1 MSCRY
6 FTSLARLAIVVM
18 CVSLLTVPV
27 VGQSAPGAESWT
39 APRTVE
45 GHPDL
50 QGVWANNNVTPLE
63 RPPQWAGKE
72 RLTDEELAE
81 LKAAAAAVIA
91 SGLDAQFGDQLV
103 LKALEGL
110 TDADSY
116 DTTGNYNQFWMAD
129 RDFTH
134 QTSLV
139 VDPPDGQLPAL
150 TAAAERVTAERR
162 RYRSA
167 HPADGPEDR
176 GLGER
181 CANFG
186 VPRLGAGY
194 NSYFQIFQSSR
205 HVAVFKEMA
214 HDAKLIPLDGSPHA
228 PDVVR
233 QWNGDSR
240 GRWEGDTLVVETT
253 NFSDQIV
260 FNSFNCCPGAGA
272 NLRLEERFT
281 RVDADTI
288 DHRYTV
294 EDPFTYAGPW
304 TAAIPMTRLDGPI
317 YEYACHEGNYGM
329 ENLLRGARVQEG
341 TVVAPPA
348 GSR

>member
-1 MSCRY
+1 MNVQY
-6 FTSLARLAIVVM
+6 LG
-18 CVSLLTVPV
+18 V
-27 VGQSAPGAESWT
+27 VGLVVTVLSFTPAPAAGQGDTGESGWML
-39 APRTVE
+39 PRTAD

-50 QGVWANNNVTPLE
+50 QGVWANNNVTPFE

-72 RLTDEELAE
+72 WLTDEELAE
-81 LKAAAAAVIA
+81 LKAAAAQVIA

-139 VDPPDGQLPAL
+139 TDPPDGQVPAL
-150 TAAAERVTAERR
+150 TAAAERATADRR
-162 RYRSA
+162 GYRSA

-176 GLGER
+176 SLGER

-194 NSYFQIFQSSR
+194 NSYFQIFQTAR

-228 PDVVR
+228 PDGVR

-253 NFSDQIV
+253 NFSPQSNFRGSAEHLHLV
-260 FNSFNCCPGAGA
+260 
-272 NLRLEERFT
+272 ERYT
-281 RVDADTI
+281 RVGPDTLNYEVRVTDATTWT
-288 DHRYTV
+288 R
-294 EDPFTYAGPW
+294 PW
-304 TAAIPMTRLDGPI
+304 TVLIPLKRSTDAVF
-317 YEYACHEGNYGM
+317 EYACHEGNYGM
-329 ENLLRGARVQEG
+329 EGILSGHRAQERAA
-341 TVVAPPA
+341 TDAPLE
-348 GSR
+348 SR

>member
-1 MSCRY
+1 MKIRY
-6 FTSLARLAIVVM
+6 LAAFSGAVAMMAVA
-18 CVSLLTVPV
+18 
-27 VGQSAPGAESWT
+27 SAPAAGQGATAESGWT
-39 APRTVE
+39 LPRMAD

-50 QGVWANNNVTPLE
+50 QGVWANNNATPLE
-63 RPPQWAGKE
+63 RPPQWAGKT

-81 LKAAAAAVIA
+81 LKASAAEVVA

-110 TDADSY
+110 TDAGSY

-139 VDPPDGQLPAL
+139 IDPPDGQVPAL
-150 TAAAERVTAERR
+150 TTAAERRADDRR
-162 RYRSA
+162 AYRDT

-194 NSYFQIFQSSR
+194 NSYFQVFQTAG
-205 HVAVFKEMA
+205 HVAVLKEMA
-214 HDAKLIPLDGSPHA
+214 HDVKLIPVDGSGHA
-228 PDVVR
+228 PDRIR

-240 GRWEGDTLVVETT
+240 GRWDGDTLVVETT
-253 NFSDQIV
+253 NFSSQS
-260 FNSFNCCPGAGA
+260 SFRGSAE
-272 NLRLEERFT
+272 RLHLVERYT
-281 RVDADTI
+281 RVGPETLN
-288 DHRYTV
+288 YEVTV
-294 EDPFTYAGPW
+294 TDPSTWTQPW
-304 TAAIPMTRLDGPI
+304 TVLIPLKRSEDSI
-317 YEYACHEGNYGM
+317 FEYACHEGNYGM
-329 ENLLRGARVQEG
+329 EGILAGHRAQEQ
-341 TVVAPPA
+341 TDASSTETP
-348 GSR
+348 

>member
-1 MSCRY
+1 MTCRY
-6 FTSLARLAIVVM
+6 LAAVGLMVVVM
-18 CVSLLTVPV
+18 SFTPAPAAGQGDTDESGWLL
-27 VGQSAPGAESWT
+27 
-39 APRTVE
+39 PRTAD

-72 RLTDEELAE
+72 RLTEEELAE
-81 LKAAAAAVIA
+81 LKAAAAQVIA

-139 VDPPDGQLPAL
+139 IDPPDGQVPAL
-150 TAAAERVTAERR
+150 TAAAERATADRR
-162 RYRSA
+162 GYLSA

-176 GLGER
+176 SLGER

-194 NSYFQIFQSSR
+194 NSYFQIFQTAR

-214 HDAKLIPLDGSPHA
+214 HDAKLIPLYGSPHA
-228 PDVVR
+228 PDGVR

-253 NFSDQIV
+253 NFSPESNFRGSAEHLHLV
-260 FNSFNCCPGAGA
+260 
-272 NLRLEERFT
+272 ERYT
-281 RVDADTI
+281 RVGPDTLNYEVKVTDTTTWTRAWTVLIPLKRSADA
-288 DHRYTV
+288 V
-294 EDPFTYAGPW
+294 F
-304 TAAIPMTRLDGPI
+304 
-317 YEYACHEGNYGM
+317 EYACHEGNYGM
-329 ENLLRGARVQEG
+329 EGILSGHRAQERAD
-341 TVVAPPA
+341 TEALTE
-348 GSR
+348 SR

>member
-1 MSCRY
+1 MNMRCLVPICLVVAMVS
-6 FTSLARLAIVVM
+6 FTPIPANGQGDTSDPGW
-18 CVSLLTVPV
+18 TVPR
-27 VGQSAPGAESWT
+27 T
-39 APRTVE
+39 AD

-50 QGVWANNNVTPLE
+50 QGVWANNNVTPFE
-63 RPPQWAGKE
+63 RPPQWAGRE

-214 HDAKLIPLDGSPHA
+214 HDAKLIPLDGSRHA

-253 NFSDQIV
+253 NFSPKSNFRGSAEHLHLV
-260 FNSFNCCPGAGA
+260 
-272 NLRLEERFT
+272 ERYT
-281 RVDADTI
+281 RVGPDTLDYEVSVTDATTWT
-288 DHRYTV
+288 R
-294 EDPFTYAGPW
+294 PW
-304 TAAIPMTRLDGPI
+304 TVLIPLKRSADAVF
-317 YEYACHEGNYGM
+317 EYACHEGNYGM
-329 ENLLRGARVQEG
+329 EGILSGHRAQEQRAD
-341 TVVAPPA
+341 TAAPTE
-348 GSR
+348 RR

>member
-1 MSCRY
+1 MVS
-6 FTSLARLAIVVM
+6 FTPIPANGQGDTSDPGW
-18 CVSLLTVPV
+18 TVPR
-27 VGQSAPGAESWT
+27 T
-39 APRTVE
+39 AD

-50 QGVWANNNVTPLE
+50 QGVWANNNVTPFE
-63 RPPQWAGKE
+63 RPPQWAGRE

-150 TAAAERVTAERR
+150 TAAAERLTAERR

-253 NFSDQIV
+253 NFSPKSNFRGSAEHLHLV
-260 FNSFNCCPGAGA
+260 
-272 NLRLEERFT
+272 ERYT
-281 RVDADTI
+281 RVGPDTLDYEVSVTDATTWT
-288 DHRYTV
+288 R
-294 EDPFTYAGPW
+294 PW
-304 TAAIPMTRLDGPI
+304 TVLIPLKRSADAVF
-317 YEYACHEGNYGM
+317 EYACHEGNYGM
-329 ENLLRGARVQEG
+329 EGILSGHRAQEQRAD
-341 TVVAPPA
+341 TAAPTE
-348 GSR
+348 RR

>member
-1 MSCRY
+1 MNVQY
-6 FTSLARLAIVVM
+6 LG
-18 CVSLLTVPV
+18 V
-27 VGQSAPGAESWT
+27 VGLVVTVMSFTPAPAAGQGDTGESGWML
-39 APRTVE
+39 PRTAD

-50 QGVWANNNVTPLE
+50 QGVWANNNVTPFE

-72 RLTDEELAE
+72 WLTDEELAE
-81 LKAAAAAVIA
+81 LKAAAAQVIA

-116 DTTGNYNQFWMAD
+116 DSTGNYNQFWMAD

-139 VDPPDGQLPAL
+139 IDPPDGQVPAL
-150 TAAAERVTAERR
+150 TAAAERATADRLG
-162 RYRSA
+162 YRSA

-176 GLGER
+176 NLGER

-194 NSYFQIFQSSR
+194 NSYFQIFQTAR

-228 PDVVR
+228 PDGVR

-253 NFSDQIV
+253 NFSPQSNFRGSAEHLHLV
-260 FNSFNCCPGAGA
+260 
-272 NLRLEERFT
+272 ERYT
-281 RVDADTI
+281 RVGPDTLNYEVRVTDATTWT
-288 DHRYTV
+288 R
-294 EDPFTYAGPW
+294 PW
-304 TAAIPMTRLDGPI
+304 TVLIPLKRSTDAVF
-317 YEYACHEGNYGM
+317 EYACHEGNYGM
-329 ENLLRGARVQEG
+329 EGILSGHRAQEWADADALLE
-341 TVVAPPA
+341 
-348 GSR
+348 SR

>member
-1 MSCRY
+1 MCREVRWQMAY
-6 FTSLARLAIVVM
+6 RCLVGVGLMA
-18 CVSLLTVPV
+18 TVLSFAPAPAA
-27 VGQSAPGAESWT
+27 GQGD
-39 APRTVE
+39 TVE
-45 GHPDL
+45 GGWTLSRTADGHPDL

-81 LKAAAAAVIA
+81 LKVAAAQVIA

-139 VDPPDGQLPAL
+139 IDPTDGQLPAL
-150 TAAAERVTAERR
+150 TAAAERRTEEGRA
-162 RYRSA
+162 YRSA

-176 GLGER
+176 SLGER

-186 VPRLGAGY
+186 VPRLAAGY
-194 NSYFQIFQSSR
+194 NSYFQIFQTSGY
-205 HVAVFKEMA
+205 VAVFKEMA
-214 HDAKLIPLDGSPHA
+214 HDVKLIPIGGPHA
-228 PDVVR
+228 PDRVR

-240 GRWEGDTLVVETT
+240 GRWDGDTLVVETT
-253 NFSDQIV
+253 NFSPQSNFRGSTEQLHLV
-260 FNSFNCCPGAGA
+260 
-272 NLRLEERFT
+272 ERYT
-281 RVDADTI
+281 RVGPDTLNYEVTVTDA
-288 DHRYTV
+288 TV
-294 EDPFTYAGPW
+294 WTRPW
-304 TAAIPMTRLDGPI
+304 TVLLPLTRSEDAIF
-317 YEYACHEGNYGM
+317 EYACHEGNYGM
-329 ENLLRGARVQEG
+329 EGILSGHRAQERADIEPLTEG
-341 TVVAPPA
+341 
-348 GSR
+348 R

>member
-1 MSCRY
+1 MRDRC
-6 FTSLARLAIVVM
+6 LVVLSVLVM
-18 CVSLLTVPV
+18 VSASVPAA
-27 VGQSAPGAESWT
+27 GQSTPDGTGWT
-39 APRTVE
+39 LPRTAD

-50 QGVWANNNVTPLE
+50 QGVWANNSVTPLE
-63 RPPQWAGKE
+63 RPPQWAGKA

-81 LKAAAAAVIA
+81 LKVAAALVVE

-139 VDPPDGQLPAL
+139 IDPPDGQVPAL
-150 TAAAERVTAERR
+150 TAAAERRAEEGRDH
-162 RYRSA
+162 RSA

-176 GLGER
+176 SLGER
-181 CANFG
+181 CVNFG

-194 NSYFQIFQSSR
+194 NSYFQVFQAPG

-214 HDAKLIPLDGSPHA
+214 HDVKLIPVDGSPHA
-228 PDVVR
+228 PDRIR

-240 GRWEGDTLVVETT
+240 GRWDGDTLVVETT
-253 NFSDQIV
+253 NFSPQSN
-260 FNSFNCCPGAGA
+260 FRGSAE
-272 NLRLEERFT
+272 NLHLVERYT
-281 RVDADTI
+281 RVGPDTLNYEVTVTDASIWT
-288 DHRYTV
+288 R
-294 EDPFTYAGPW
+294 PW
-304 TAAIPMTRLDGPI
+304 TVLLSLTRSEDAVF
-317 YEYACHEGNYGM
+317 EYACHEGNYGM
-329 ENLLRGARVQEG
+329 EGILSGYRAQER
-341 TVVAPPA
+341 TEATSA
-348 GSR
+348 TESH

>member
-1 MSCRY
+1 MTYRCLAVAGLMVMIMS
-6 FTSLARLAIVVM
+6 FSPAPAA
-18 CVSLLTVPV
+18 
-27 VGQSAPGAESWT
+27 GQGDPGESGWML
-39 APRTVE
+39 PRTAD

-81 LKAAAAAVIA
+81 LKAATAQVIA

-116 DTTGNYNQFWMAD
+116 DTTGNYNQFWLVD

-139 VDPPDGQLPAL
+139 IDPPDGQVPAL
-150 TAAAERVTAERR
+150 TVAAQHGAEARR
-162 RYRSA
+162 GYRSA

-194 NSYFQIFQSSR
+194 NSYFQIFQTSR
-205 HVAVFKEMA
+205 HVAVLKEMA

-228 PDVVR
+228 PDGVR

-253 NFSDQIV
+253 NFSPQSNFRGSADHLHLVQ
-260 FNSFNCCPGAGA
+260 
-272 NLRLEERFT
+272 RYT
-281 RVDADTI
+281 RVGPDTLDYEVTVTDATTWT
-288 DHRYTV
+288 R
-294 EDPFTYAGPW
+294 PW
-304 TAAIPMTRLDGPI
+304 TVLIPLKRSADAVF
-317 YEYACHEGNYGM
+317 EYACHEGNYGM
-329 ENLLRGARVQEG
+329 EGILSGHRAQERADTQALLE
-341 TVVAPPA
+341 
-348 GSR
+348 SR

>member
-1 MSCRY
+1 MVAVMS
-6 FTSLARLAIVVM
+6 FTPALSA
-18 CVSLLTVPV
+18 
-27 VGQSAPGAESWT
+27 GQGASDGNGWT
-39 APRTVE
+39 LPRTAD

-72 RLTDEELAE
+72 RLTDEELAA
-81 LKAAAAAVIA
+81 LKVAAAQVIA

-103 LKALEGL
+103 LKALAGL

-139 VDPPDGQLPAL
+139 IDPPDGQVPAL
-150 TAAAERVTAERR
+150 TAAAERRTEGRGT
-162 RYRSA
+162 YRSA

-176 GLGER
+176 SLGER

-194 NSYFQIFQSSR
+194 NSYVQIFQTSG
-205 HVAVFKEMA
+205 HVAVLKEMA
-214 HDAKLIPLDGSPHA
+214 HDVNLIPISGSPHA
-228 PDVVR
+228 PDGVR

-240 GRWEGDTLVVETT
+240 GRWDGDTLVVETT
-253 NFSDQIV
+253 NFSPQSNFRGSAEHLHLV
-260 FNSFNCCPGAGA
+260 
-272 NLRLEERFT
+272 ERYT
-281 RVDADTI
+281 RVGPDTLNYEVRITDASVWT
-288 DHRYTV
+288 R
-294 EDPFTYAGPW
+294 PW
-304 TAAIPMTRLDGPI
+304 TVLIPLRRSTDAVF
-317 YEYACHEGNYGM
+317 EYACHEGNYGM
-329 ENLLRGARVQEG
+329 GGILSGHRAEERADTEALTKIR
-341 TVVAPPA
+341 
-348 GSR
+348 